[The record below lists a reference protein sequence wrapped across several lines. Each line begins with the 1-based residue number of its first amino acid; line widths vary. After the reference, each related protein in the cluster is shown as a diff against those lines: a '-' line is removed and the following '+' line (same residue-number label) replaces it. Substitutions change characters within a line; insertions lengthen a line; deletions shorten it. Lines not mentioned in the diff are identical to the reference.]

1 MSSISFFFEDT
12 LFDLPPQTVLEEWI
26 ADIIIQ
32 EGKTLKHI
40 NYIFCSDTYLLK
52 INQEYLAHDYYT
64 DIITFDSSN
73 SIDVI
78 EGDIFVSTDRVREN
92 ALTLGHS
99 FFAELNRVL
108 VHGVLHLLGYD
119 DSSPDLQIL
128 MRVKEDSYLSL
139 LDL

>member
-32 EGKTLKHI
+32 EGKLLKHI

-119 DSSPDLQIL
+119 DSSPDLQTQ